1 MWTSRI
7 WPIAGICVVAW
18 AASAAAEQQ
27 ATDVPPPRLEKL
39 EEGAAPV
46 PAATAGSKAPARQ
59 ITQKREQG
67 VVTEVQVKDGK
78 STYYLKP
85 NTPGSAA
92 ASDAQGDT
100 TRTPQ
105 WKVLEFDWGGRPPE
119 DKKATAQGAASA
131 PPPPNK

>member
-1 MWTSRI
+1 
-7 WPIAGICVVAW
+7 
-18 AASAAAEQQ
+18 
-27 ATDVPPPRLEKL
+27 LEKL

-85 NTPGSAA
+85 YAPGSVAGAA
-92 ASDAQGDT
+92 QSET
-100 TRTPQ
+100 THTPQ
-105 WKVLEFDWGGRPPE
+105 WKILEFDWGRPPE